1 MPLNVFE
8 FFPVINYMRNY
19 SLSAIST
26 FFLSFNFYQKN
37 AVKCSQP
44 LFINLQYSSKV
55 DGQST
60 RKTFARLACSA
71 QKKGRVLREF
81 FHSFNAV
88 SLFCSALFWKTKV
101 FCLKMLPLKHQINMC
116 ISQYQK
122 DTRAAVR
129 KGRARLRE
137 QGALKAAVP
146 SMRPSDK
153 TVEWEVA
160 KPQV

>member
-1 MPLNVFE
+1 MANAHAKPSHVFR
-8 FFPVINYMRNY
+8 VLR
-19 SLSAIST
+19 
-26 FFLSFNFYQKN
+26 
-37 AVKCSQP
+37 
-44 LFINLQYSSKV
+44 
-55 DGQST
+55 
-60 RKTFARLACSA
+60 
-71 QKKGRVLREF
+71 QKKKRAKACVLREF
-81 FHSFNAV
+81 LLLLFNAV
-88 SLFCSALFWKTKV
+88 SLFCSALFRKTKV

-129 KGRARLRE
+129 KGRARLHE

-160 KPQV
+160 KPRV